1 MSSAPLP
8 LPDPLLTAN
17 VYCAG
22 RLDDV
27 LLRGVAPFWRGVRAE
42 YPEQQAH
49 LWFVRYLRGGEHLKL
64 RLHAPEALREALR
77 SSFEAAVRAHLDTLG
92 STPIASAPPREGG
105 ALPIDVED
113 EGTEVHPDPSF
124 LWTHY
129 RRSAVSF
136 GGGPLLGDDRYADLF
151 TRCLGA
157 GCEKALALQPD
168 AQGNVPF
175 NARQIAL
182 LKAVISGMASLRW
195 SPERRSAYF
204 AYHRNWLLRFV
215 LTE

>member
-22 RLDDV
+22 RLDHV
-27 LLRGVAPFWRGVRAE
+27 LHRGVAPFWRRLREGHA
-42 YPEQQAH
+42 EQQAY
-49 LWFVRYLRGGEHLKL
+49 LWCVRYPRGGEHLKI
-64 RLHAPEALREALR
+64 RVHAPEARSSALR
-77 SSFEAAVRAHLDTLG
+77 SSLEAAVSDALAELG
-92 STPIASAPPREGG
+92 AATTATAPPRPDG

-113 EGTEVHPDPSF
+113 EGTEAHADPSF

-136 GGGPLLGDDRYADLF
+136 GGGPLLDDDRYVALF

-157 GCEKALALQPD
+157 GCEKALA
-168 AQGNVPF
+168 
-175 NARQIAL
+175 
-182 LKAVISGMASLRW
+182 
-195 SPERRSAYF
+195 
-204 AYHRNWLLRFV
+204 
-215 LTE
+215 